1 MKSVVLAS
9 EKISKIDQK
18 CTNRSLMIY
27 IGELSGFGEIS
38 NGPSSK
44 TTGPIPIIFGALER
58 EYFSLSSEFGFVS
71 IQQKPILPC
80 ISLLNV

>member
-1 MKSVVLAS
+1 MKLVVLAS

-27 IGELSGFGEIS
+27 IGELAGNDEIS

-44 TTGPIPIIFGALER
+44 TTGPIPIIFGALKS
-58 EYFSLSSEFGFVS
+58 YDFSLSDRIGAIS
-71 IQQKPILPC
+71 IQQKPKFA
-80 ISLLNV
+80 